1 MNYLNFLTKKGIIA
15 EARQSGYAYKLDA
28 KTEKLEIYAEGANGG
43 SVTKLIKE
51 YKEISDQMKVLE
63 PLKKDLQSKIKG
75 YIKEVVDEED
85 QLNALIL
92 KSATTSY
99 ELAKSS
105 VGKDKT
111 DYEKVFVAMSALLSG
126 DLLEKLKDLEKIY
139 TEAGKTTEFE
149 SKREGKVTVTEG
161 VWESFLKKIKSVAA
175 RIAKFV
181 TRFATKL
188 DAIDEK
194 IVALKSKK
202 TDK

>member
-1 MNYLNFLTKKGIIA
+1 
-15 EARQSGYAYKLDA
+15 
-28 KTEKLEIYAEGANGG
+28 
-43 SVTKLIKE
+43 
-51 YKEISDQMKVLE
+51 MKVIE

-75 YIKEVVDEED
+75 YIKEVIDEED

-111 DYEKVFVAMSALLSG
+111 DYEKVFVAISALLSG

-139 TEAGKTTEFE
+139 TDAGKTIEFE
-149 SKREGKVTVTEG
+149 AKRETKVTVTEG
-161 VWESFLKKIKSVAA
+161 VWESFLKKVKSVAG

-181 TRFATKL
+181 VRFATKL

-194 IVALKSKK
+194 IVALKAKK
-202 TDK
+202 KDK